1 MEYKEFLLAWK
12 QFNNNSYWLS
22 STQVGQEHPQS
33 SPLFISL
40 IFSTTWWG
48 TWIYKQP
55 KMYSLFILSMGFPLK
70 NIAFLAPWKESYD
83 KPRQCIKKQR
93 HHFADKSLYSQS
105 YVFLVVMYRCE
116 SWTIRKSE
124 WGRTDAFEFG
134 MLEKTLESPL
144 DYKKIQ
150 PVHPKGNQPWIF
162 IGRTDAAAEGA
173 ILWPPDAKSQ
183 LIRKNPNAGQDWRPK
198 KWAAEDEMVR

>member
-1 MEYKEFLLAWK
+1 MINIQIHFFGYKEVKWNTRNFLLAWK
-12 QFNNNSYWLS
+12 QFNNNSHWLS

-55 KMYSLFILSMGFPLK
+55 KMYSLFILSMGFPHK

-105 YVFLVVMYRCE
+105 YVFLAVMYRCE
-116 SWTIRKSE
+116 SRTIKKSE
-124 WGRTDAFEFG
+124 WGRTDAFELGCWRRLLRVPWTARRSNQSILKEINPEYSLEGLMLQLKVQYFG
-134 MLEKTLESPL
+134 HLM
-144 DYKKIQ
+144 
-150 PVHPKGNQPWIF
+150 
-162 IGRTDAAAEGA
+162 
-173 ILWPPDAKSQ
+173 
-183 LIRKNPNAGQDWRPK
+183 WR
-198 KWAAEDEMVR
+198 VS